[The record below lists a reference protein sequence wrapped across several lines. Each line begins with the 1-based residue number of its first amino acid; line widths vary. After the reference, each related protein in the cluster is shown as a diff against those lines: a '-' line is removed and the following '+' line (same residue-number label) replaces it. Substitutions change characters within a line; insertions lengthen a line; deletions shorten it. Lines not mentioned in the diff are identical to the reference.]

1 MSSRIAIH
9 VVLFL
14 IVALSV
20 DPGRSVAAQSEI
32 RGPVASVRSCSE
44 FLVSHRSKI
53 IAVRVAGIDC
63 PALTQP
69 FGPEAK
75 AFVATLLNKRT
86 VIVRPTG
93 HDRHRRVWGD
103 VLLSDGRSL
112 GIEMLRAGWAQA
124 SATAVDERLSEFEQD
139 ARRAKIGLWK
149 EPARVPVENV
159 GPSTRKKSSTTDKSS
174 SR

>member
-1 MSSRIAIH
+1 MKAACR
-9 VVLFL
+9 VTTLPFL
-14 IVALSV
+14 ITCLLSLAALAIETENPSQRPAK
-20 DPGRSVAAQSEI
+20 PGT
-32 RGPVASVRSCSE
+32 
-44 FLVSHRSKI
+44 
-53 IAVRVAGIDC
+53 VRVAGIDC

-86 VIVRPTG
+86 VIVRPRG

>member
-1 MSSRIAIH
+1 MSSRITIH

-14 IVALSV
+14 IAALSI
-20 DPGRSVAAQSEI
+20 DSGRSVAAQSEI

-44 FLVSHRSKI
+44 FLVSHRGKI

-63 PALTQP
+63 PALIQP

-93 HDRHRRVWGD
+93 HDRHRRVSGD
-103 VLLSDGRSL
+103 VLFPMAARWVSKCSKQDGHRLPRRRSMNACQNL
-112 GIEMLRAGWAQA
+112 NKTRG
-124 SATAVDERLSEFEQD
+124 
-139 ARRAKIGLWK
+139 
-149 EPARVPVENV
+149 EPRSVY
-159 GPSTRKKSSTTDKSS
+159 GKSPHACL
-174 SR
+174 